1 MCPFLNITLIAV
13 LCSPAGKDMKPVVHG
28 ESRSI
33 FSLTLYGE
41 YVYWSDSKRNSIERA
56 NKVNGENG

>member
-1 MCPFLNITLIAV
+1 
-13 LCSPAGKDMKPVVHG
+13 MKPVVHG